1 VVDETLARLDLTRD
15 VTLRVPSFAALPF
28 LIARSDLIVTIPED
42 LGLAFSRLIDIKLF
56 PSPVPLGAFEIK
68 QYWHERHHAEPAFQ
82 WLRSV
87 VRKET
92 LHLVRQRPRTAS
104 A

>member
-1 VVDETLARLDLTRD
+1 M
-15 VTLRVPSFAALPF
+15 PF
-28 LIARSDLIVTIPED
+28 LIATSDLIATIPED
-42 LGLAFSRLIDIKLF
+42 LGQTFSRLLDIKLF
-56 PSPVPLGAFEIK
+56 PPPFALAPFEIK

-92 LHLVRQRPRTAS
+92 GAIARLHARKAPA
-104 A
+104 